1 VTDGRALRRLRNEDA
16 VVDAILDLLNEG
28 IAQPTAQQVAARS
41 GVSIRSIFRIFQ
53 DVDAL
58 HATAVTR
65 QLARIEPLLV
75 ALPTTGPM
83 AERIRALVDN
93 RAVVFDT
100 VSPVRRLAV
109 RLAPTSPVIAGELAR
124 ASRFFRKQVATV
136 FAPELGGKRSSERLE
151 AIDAVTSW
159 ETWER
164 LRRGQGR
171 STAQAKQIVRRLVSA
186 VLDDGDNDEG
196 DR

>member
-1 VTDGRALRRLRNEDA
+1 VGDVTDGRALRRLRNEDA
-16 VVDAILDLLNEG
+16 VVDAILDLLNDG
-28 IAQPTAQQVAARS
+28 VAQPTAQQVAARS

-75 ALPTTGPM
+75 ALPTTGPL
-83 AERIRALVDN
+83 AERIGALVDN
-93 RAVVFDT
+93 RAVVFDA

-109 RLAPTSPVIAGELAR
+109 RLAPTSPVIAGELAQ

-136 FAPELGGKRSSERLE
+136 FAAELGGQRSGEQIE
-151 AIDAVTSW
+151 ALDAVTSW

-164 LRRGQGR
+164 LRQGQDR
-171 STAQAKQIVRRLVSA
+171 STEQAKQIVRRLVRALLES
-186 VLDDGDNDEG
+186 EG